1 MSRTDRNVRT
11 IAAGTIAAGLG
22 ILLAGCGFVGASQ
35 KSDVKPGGFVLI
47 GRAEVTVAAPTTGPA
62 AAPTAGQPC
71 VAPTAFADVAEH
83 TQVTVTNSAGK
94 TVATGALGSGLY
106 VAADAGFVCEFPFAI
121 RAVPDGSDTYDV
133 AIGNR
138 PDQTFQASALRDN
151 TPAIISFGATTA

>member
-1 MSRTDRNVRT
+1 VSRTDRTIRT
-11 IAAGTIAAGLG
+11 IAATTIAAGLG
-22 ILLAGCGFVGASQ
+22 ILLAGCGFVGAAQ

-47 GRAEVTVAAPTTGPA
+47 GRAEVTVTASGLTVAPA
-62 AAPTAGQPC
+62 AGEPC
-71 VAPTAFADVAEH
+71 VAPTAFADVAEN

-106 VAADAGFVCEFPFAI
+106 VAANAGFVCEFPFAI

-138 PDQTFQASALRDN
+138 PDQTFQATALRDN
-151 TPAIISFGATTA
+151 TPAIISFGPSTG